1 MPSGG
6 MGELL
11 LYLEVLYHISDLLV
25 RRSSYRFPH
34 GSFVFYFVVDVTA
47 VTTVDNVLD
56 R

>member
-11 LYLEVLYHISDLLV
+11 LTYSCA
-25 RRSSYRFPH
+25 RSSYRFPH